1 VGLDTALQVVADVFD
16 EPPVHSTFSEMA
28 RRIRIEMDK
37 RFSTRGWSVV
47 VGKSYGAY
55 ITQKIKAYAYVSVFP
70 GASGRWVELRGGGTA
85 ARQSVNSHLTSM
97 CSLRAPPLFLRRRQC
112 AAVEGLEAQ
121 RSPPTL

>member
-1 VGLDTALQVVADVFD
+1 MGLDTALQVVADVFD

-70 GASGRWVELRGGGTA
+70 GASGSGAVGAGLGQGSRALVLC
-85 ARQSVNSHLTSM
+85 QLPHLT
-97 CSLRAPPLFLRRRQC
+97 
-112 AAVEGLEAQ
+112 
-121 RSPPTL
+121 

>member
-1 VGLDTALQVVADVFD
+1 MGLDTALQVVADVFD

-70 GASGRWVELRGGGTA
+70 GASGAVGAGLG
-85 ARQSVNSHLTSM
+85 ARQPGAGAVSAPTPHTS
-97 CSLRAPPLFLRRRQC
+97 PH
-112 AAVEGLEAQ
+112 
-121 RSPPTL
+121 